1 MSQTALRL
9 YQSRLTAAF
18 VGGRASPN
26 GTEVFLYVTDC
37 IEPRLGLE
45 LYSRNGRRIGCAVL
59 EFVHEEVDGALR
71 KGLYELTQL
80 LSADSPCPGPVA
92 VLSGVLWNRLEVL
105 EQSLAASPFLSLEPA
120 PTELSGPLSA
130 AGGFLREI

>member
-9 YQSRLTAAF
+9 NQSRLTAAF
-18 VGGRASPN
+18 VGGRAATN
-26 GTEVFLYVTDC
+26 GTQVFLYVADC
-37 IEPRLGLE
+37 IEPTLCLE
-45 LYSRNGRRIGCAVL
+45 LHSRNGRRIGCAVL
-59 EFVHEEVDGALR
+59 EFLHEEVTGTLR

-105 EQSLAASPFLSLEPA
+105 EQSLAASPFLPQEPA
-120 PTELSGPLSA
+120 LPELSGPQSA
-130 AGGFLREI
+130 AGGFPHEI